1 MIVVNKH
8 KIKSLSTSQKGHLS
22 PFLMM
27 QHDDTKVMRTINSRQ
42 KRGRLDV
49 LFAVVVSGVIVTISA
64 FLLLNTFISRA
75 LTGDQEVRKTTISQM
90 VTGRVQQFDQGLDM
104 LASFMRLL
112 SPEDIDAGRVAEMIR
127 GQKELSEGLTA
138 LFWFN
143 GSTFAADQAIKIY
156 PQERSALRALPT
168 IINKLETSI
177 ANLSA
182 LEVNRGY
189 LYAIPE
195 VWQSVREH
203 IKPGDQ
209 LARIIYDQVA
219 MIYPVSG
226 SNGERSY
233 LLAIIPARAFVN
245 DNWIYQD
252 RNLSRLS
259 IRGQDGSY
267 IYDYYRVKFT
277 ADPDQ
282 AKEPIDSA
290 RAVKVDFLSDTS
302 SVLIQFI
309 QNNDQKNAILGVI
322 PYIALCLG
330 LVLTLLGSF
339 YVYNNYRQSQLLLKM
354 NRTLALK
361 NMEMNS
367 QVTERERLNQM
378 LRKKEREHR
387 SILDSVTDIIF
398 ELDENG
404 HIMFVN
410 ETWQRVLEYQ
420 MDQAPEMTL
429 FEMMSPYDA
438 QEQRILFQSFVQGEE
453 GEPYDVN
460 VPLKTAFGTFRLMEI
475 KFSMRRLD
483 ENKSMRVVGTIT
495 DVEES
500 RRAQIAL
507 ENAEKRYRSIWENAP
522 SGIYQVSSDGKILS
536 ANPAF
541 ARIFGYASPE
551 EMMRDVS
558 DMNQQLFA
566 SYKDRQILLRRVQ
579 QEGSVVN
586 YESQSLRRDKKAF
599 WLLESVRIVRDES
612 GQIAYYE
619 GSVDDVTQRKE
630 GELKLKD
637 AILQSEMANR
647 SKTEFLANMSHE
659 LRTPLNAIIGFSEII
674 KDQIYGALDEK
685 YLGYARDIHDSGRN
699 LLSIINTILD
709 VARIEAGERQL
720 NETMINMSSMVQG
733 VMDLVRPKAAAN
745 EQRLQSVIPG
755 SLPRLL
761 GEEQAV
767 RQILL
772 NLLSNA
778 IKFTPSQGQ
787 ITVKVDVQQNGD
799 MMLSVSDTGVGLD
812 DEEVAR
818 VMAPFGLASGS
829 FARSSSGPGLGLT
842 LVNSLTKLHGGRF
855 EMMSQKGV
863 GTTAMVIFPS
873 VRTRAA

>member
-1 MIVVNKH
+1 
-8 KIKSLSTSQKGHLS
+8 
-22 PFLMM
+22 M
-27 QHDDTKVMRTINSRQ
+27 QQDQTNVIRTIHSRQ

-49 LFAVVVSGVIVTISA
+49 LFAVVVSGVIVTVSA

-75 LTGDQEVRKTTISQM
+75 LVSDQEIRKTTISQM
-90 VTGRVQQFDQGLDM
+90 VTSRIQQFDQGLDM
-104 LASFMRLL
+104 LASFMRLI
-112 SPEDIDAGRVAEMIR
+112 SPENLEGGQLADVIR
-127 GQKELSEGLTA
+127 AQKELSDGLTA
-138 LFWFN
+138 LFFVD
-143 GSTFAADQAIKIY
+143 GADLISDGAMKIY
-156 PQERSALRALPT
+156 PQERSSLRALPA
-168 IINKLETSI
+168 IIQKIQNGIIPPSSLDAGK
-177 ANLSA
+177 A
-182 LEVNRGY
+182 Y
-189 LYAIPE
+189 LYSMDGI
-195 VWQSVREH
+195 WQPVREH
-203 IKPGDQ
+203 IKPDDQ
-209 LARIIYDQVA
+209 MARITYDQIA
-219 MIYPVSG
+219 ILYPVLKADG
-226 SNGERSY
+226 GRGY
-233 LLAIIPARAFVN
+233 LLAVLPSRSLIN
-245 DNWIYQD
+245 DHWLYQD
-252 RNLSRLS
+252 QNLSRFS
-259 IRGQDGSY
+259 MRGHDGQYVFDFYRVRFSGDPDRGQ
-267 IYDYYRVKFT
+267 
-277 ADPDQ
+277 
-282 AKEPIDSA
+282 EPMESS
-290 RAVKVDFLSDTS
+290 RAVKVDFASDVS
-302 SVLIQFI
+302 NILIQFV
-309 QNNDQKNAILGVI
+309 QNNDQKNAILGMI
-322 PYIALCLG
+322 PYITLALG
-330 LVLTLLGSF
+330 LGLTLLGSF
-339 YVYNNYRQSQLLLKM
+339 YVYNNYKQSHLLLKM

-361 NMEMNS
+361 NMEMNA
-367 QVTERERLNQM
+367 QVTERERLNQI
-378 LRKKEREHR
+378 LRKNEREHR
-387 SILDSVTDIIF
+387 SILDSVSDIIF
-398 ELDENG
+398 ELDEYG

-420 MDQAPEMTL
+420 MDQAHEMTL
-429 FEMMSPYDA
+429 FEIMSHHDA
-438 QEQRILFQSFVQGEE
+438 HEQKALFQIFVQGEE
-453 GEPYDVN
+453 GVPYDVN

-475 KFSMRRLD
+475 KFSMRRMD
-483 ENKSMRVVGTIT
+483 ENKNMRVVGTIT

-507 ENAEKRYRSIWENAP
+507 EEAEKRYRSIWENAP
-522 SGIYQVSSDGKILS
+522 SGIYQMSPEGKILS

-541 ARIFGYASPE
+541 ARLFGYATPG
-551 EMMRDVS
+551 EMMQDIS
-558 DMNQQLFA
+558 DMNQQLFT

-586 YESQSLRRDKKAF
+586 YESQSLRRDKNAF
-599 WLLESVRIVRDES
+599 WLLESVRVVRDDA
-612 GQIAYYE
+612 GQIIYYE

-685 YLGYARDIHDSGRN
+685 YQGYARDIHDSGRN

-720 NETMINMSSMVQG
+720 NETMINMSGLVHG
-733 VMDLVRPKAAAN
+733 VIDLVRPKAAAN

-767 RQILL
+767 RQILM

-787 ITVKVDVQQNGD
+787 ITIKVDVQQNGD
-799 MMLSVSDTGVGLD
+799 MVLSVSDTGVGLD

-863 GTTAMVIFPS
+863 GTTAMVVFPS
-873 VRTRAA
+873 VRTRPA